1 MGLTYDDLHS
11 GDASTSTTKNA
22 LDNLLLG
29 TAQGPI
35 SSAISDTWR
44 GINHRQ
50 TPNAV
55 PINRD
60 YHGYTFFTRPRCNMT
75 TQNLQQFRKFAPMLN
90 TDDLTI
96 ARAIRATLD
105 TDAKVVGDGKQSH
118 SSRLVDDYQ
127 VFIPILT
134 NQLVSISGWQD
145 LMLPTY
151 TAKPGSYQESFS
163 MADGVVEH
171 YGTYDLH
178 CNFRNLA
185 GDPITALFFYWI
197 HYQSLVYQGIM
208 VPYPDM
214 IIDNEI
220 DYMTRIYRLVM
231 DPSRRFVQKIA
242 ATGASFPIDD
252 PIGNAFNFEADN
264 GPINR
269 ANDQLTITFRC
280 NGMMYQDDI
289 LIREFNQAVVLQNSQ
304 MDDSGDTSNMDSTR
318 EQYYVQ
324 LDQKYAPL
332 FNNMGYPRINPDTY
346 ELQWWVDKDIYNNVV
361 GQYQADN
368 TAPSS

>member
-1 MGLTYDDLHS
+1 MGLTYDDLNT
-11 GDASTSTTKNA
+11 GDPTTSKIATA
-22 LDNLLLG
+22 LDNYYS
-29 TAQGPI
+29 TSAFGPI

-55 PINRD
+55 PMNRD
-60 YHGYTFFTRPRCNMT
+60 YHGFTFFTRPRCNMT
-75 TQNLQQFRKFAPMLN
+75 SQNLQQFRLMAPLLN

-96 ARAIRATLD
+96 PRAIRALLD
-105 TDAKVVGDGKQSH
+105 TDAKLVGDGKQSH

-134 NQLVSISGWQD
+134 NQLVSMGGWPD
-145 LMLPTY
+145 ILAPTY
-151 TAKPGSYQESFS
+151 TSKPGGYQESFS
-163 MADGVVEH
+163 MVDGIVEH
-171 YGTYDLH
+171 YGTFDLH

-185 GDPITALFFYWI
+185 GDPIMALFLYWVY
-197 HYQSLVYQGIM
+197 YQSLVQRGAL

-242 ATGASFPIDD
+242 ACGAAFPLDV
-252 PIGNAFNFEADN
+252 PIGNSFNFEADN

-269 ANDQLTITFRC
+269 ANDQITVTFRAI
-280 NGMMYQDDI
+280 GAMYQDDI
-289 LIREFNQAVVLQNSQ
+289 LIREFNQAVVLQNNQ
-304 MDDSGDTSNMDSTR
+304 MDDSGDENNPDATR

-324 LDQKYAPL
+324 LDALYAPL

-346 ELQWWVDKDIYNNVV
+346 ELQWWIDKDIYNNTV
-361 GQYQADN
+361 GQYQASQQ
-368 TAPSS
+368 P